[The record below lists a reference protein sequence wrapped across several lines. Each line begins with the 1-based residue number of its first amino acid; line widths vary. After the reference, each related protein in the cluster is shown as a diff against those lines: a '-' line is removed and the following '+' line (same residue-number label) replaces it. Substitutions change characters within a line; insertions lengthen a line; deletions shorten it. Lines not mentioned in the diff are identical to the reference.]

1 MAEVTDDLSTPED
14 VIEAASI
21 PEAGEV
27 LVTDPDQTATLDARF
42 TGIPPFTEWT
52 GLAVDYEAWTVK
64 FEEFKE
70 RRARSSQE
78 SLTQAVEV
86 ALRAAA
92 VDTGAIEGLY
102 SLPANFT
109 ITVATQ
115 APGWEAMVDSM
126 GDSFKALF
134 QSQLRAYELAMKLSR
149 SPVGVTEAWVR
160 ELHKEL
166 CSSQRTYR
174 VITAVGPQEHE
185 LPVGEY
191 KHHPNH
197 VRLPDGSFHA
207 YASVDATRREMP
219 RLIEWLRDPL
229 FIAANPALQAAYAHF
244 ALVAIHP
251 FADGN
256 GRVARAL
263 ASTLLCRAAGV
274 PLVVFDDQKDAY
286 LAALRAADRGT
297 FLDFV
302 KFILLR
308 SVDSLE
314 FVSDRL
320 GATARQQAERVA
332 AILRGTGGLT
342 PADVDGLAIK
352 LLDFVQKELEEH
364 ARTLPL
370 PTGVHVSAGGRS
382 WMQQQP
388 RYSDER
394 YRSLGST
401 PTGDLV
407 VASVFSQSPSVI
419 VNRNLQ
425 AVAAKSS
432 SDRYLCAVRV
442 LDTARML
449 EVRMDE
455 LLPQATASLQ
465 FKVRS
470 WVERTLAETL
480 SDFGTAAAKQLST

>member
-1 MAEVTDDLSTPED
+1 MAEVTDDLSTPEY

-27 LVTDPDQTATLDARF
+27 LVTDPDQTADLDARF
-42 TGIPPFTEWT
+42 GGIPPFTEWL
-52 GLAVDYEAWTVK
+52 GLAVDYEAWAGK
-64 FEEFKE
+64 FSEFEE
-70 RRARSSQE
+70 RRARSSPE

-134 QSQLRAYELAMKLSR
+134 QSQLRAYELAIKLSR

-229 FIAANPALQAAYAHF
+229 FIAA
-244 ALVAIHP
+244 
-251 FADGN
+251 
-256 GRVARAL
+256 
-263 ASTLLCRAAGV
+263 
-274 PLVVFDDQKDAY
+274 
-286 LAALRAADRGT
+286 
-297 FLDFV
+297 
-302 KFILLR
+302 
-308 SVDSLE
+308 
-314 FVSDRL
+314 
-320 GATARQQAERVA
+320 
-332 AILRGTGGLT
+332 
-342 PADVDGLAIK
+342 
-352 LLDFVQKELEEH
+352 
-364 ARTLPL
+364 
-370 PTGVHVSAGGRS
+370 
-382 WMQQQP
+382 
-388 RYSDER
+388 
-394 YRSLGST
+394 
-401 PTGDLV
+401 
-407 VASVFSQSPSVI
+407 
-419 VNRNLQ
+419 
-425 AVAAKSS
+425 
-432 SDRYLCAVRV
+432 
-442 LDTARML
+442 
-449 EVRMDE
+449 
-455 LLPQATASLQ
+455 
-465 FKVRS
+465 
-470 WVERTLAETL
+470 
-480 SDFGTAAAKQLST
+480 